1 MPTAFL
7 RKPGHSYQDP
17 LARVWIACAEQVGFK
32 VARTGDAFASS
43 DGRGTL
49 LIGSDELLDPD
60 DNLGQMIFHELCH
73 ALIEGEDAERLQDW
87 GLDNSSGRDTWRERA
102 CLRLQAFLAGQYGL
116 REFFAPTTDFRV
128 SFWSKLPADPFETEQ
143 ACGGFREPSCVL
155 ARQAVRRSNLPRW
168 RAPLHGALQS
178 SAAIAA
184 VTPKRLGAD
193 DSALPSLWA
202 MAASQPVAHPL
213 GHAPLAAYHAGKG
226 HGCGDCAWRFQ
237 PHQTWRIFR
246 RRSWRCRHSPELKLS
261 GDESACVRWEA
272 RELLDCLRCGACCRE
287 AYDSVE
293 VELDEPVRVT
303 HPDLV
308 LCDGKRCKLKR
319 TEQNRCQALNGGG
332 APTEAYACSI
342 YEDRPRTC
350 REFERGGA
358 HCLAARQKVGLS
370 L

>member
-1 MPTAFL
+1 M
-7 RKPGHSYQDP
+7 
-17 LARVWIACAEQVGFK
+17 
-32 VARTGDAFASS
+32 
-43 DGRGTL
+43 
-49 LIGSDELLDPD
+49 
-60 DNLGQMIFHELCH
+60 
-73 ALIEGEDAERLQDW
+73 
-87 GLDNSSGRDTWRERA
+87 
-102 CLRLQAFLAGQYGL
+102 
-116 REFFAPTTDFRV
+116 
-128 SFWSKLPADPFETEQ
+128 
-143 ACGGFREPSCVL
+143 
-155 ARQAVRRSNLPRW
+155 
-168 RAPLHGALQS
+168 
-178 SAAIAA
+178 
-184 VTPKRLGAD
+184 
-193 DSALPSLWA
+193 
-202 MAASQPVAHPL
+202 
-213 GHAPLAAYHAGKG
+213 
-226 HGCGDCAWRFQ
+226 
-237 PHQTWRIFR
+237 FR